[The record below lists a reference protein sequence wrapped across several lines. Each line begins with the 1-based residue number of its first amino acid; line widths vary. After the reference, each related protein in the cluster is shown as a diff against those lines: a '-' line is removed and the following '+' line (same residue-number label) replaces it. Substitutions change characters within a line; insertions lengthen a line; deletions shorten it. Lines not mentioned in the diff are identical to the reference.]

1 MSTQTI
7 GTNRRPQMLAAFIAL
22 ALAVALLVVAA
33 QASSIW
39 SSRTVAPA
47 HPAPQFLPVGTT
59 HVAVG
64 HLPAG
69 CRPKVGCDPNVECSL
84 LAAC

>member
-1 MSTQTI
+1 MSTQSI
-7 GTNRRPQMLAAFIAL
+7 GTGRRPQMLTAFVAL
-22 ALAVALLVVAA
+22 ALAAVVLVVAA

-47 HPAPQFLPVGTT
+47 HPVPQFLPVGTT
-59 HVAVG
+59 QVSLG

-69 CRPKVGCDPNVECSL
+69 CRPKVGCDAGSAGKP
-84 LAAC
+84 